1 MRIAKP
7 KYIDIALVLVTSIFE
22 FDIIAE
28 DGEER
33 AAEEIHRLRTHSM
46 KHYHETLP
54 GSIGESGE

>member
-33 AAEEIHRLRTHSM
+33 AA
-46 KHYHETLP
+46 
-54 GSIGESGE
+54 